1 VLALLLTAGSLGL
14 SNFAA
19 SVAIGLSGVNAGL
32 RLRVGLAF
40 GLFEA
45 GMPVLGVWLGR
56 RASSRLGSHA
66 NLLAGGLLVAVG
78 LFTMLRARRA
88 DRREAS
94 SVHEHGTGRLLLL
107 AAALSIDNLIVGFAL
122 GAYNVPLAAAIVII
136 AVVSLTL
143 SLVGLEI
150 GARLGA
156 RIGEESEL
164 LSGAVLVAVGAAI
177 AAGVL

>member
-45 GMPVLGVWLGR
+45 GMPLVGVWLGR
-56 RASSRLGSHA
+56 QAASRLGSHA

-78 LFTMLRARRA
+78 LFTILRARRA
-88 DRREAS
+88 DRPGAS

-122 GAYNVPLAAAIVII
+122 GAYKVSFALAIVII

-143 SLVGLEI
+143 SLAGLEI
-150 GARLGA
+150 GARLGG
-156 RIGEESEL
+156 RIEEQSEL

-177 AAGVL
+177 ATRVL